1 MYGDK
6 CPLVT
11 FVMQTQ
17 VISGE
22 ESCLQS
28 GSLILCK
35 GEEDI
40 CTNGNF
46 FTNGNLFCKGNL
58 YSAFRQDV

>member
-11 FVMQTQ
+11 FVRQTQ
-17 VISGE
+17 VISGD

-35 GEEDI
+35 GEEYI
-40 CTNGNF
+40 CA
-46 FTNGNLFCKGNL
+46 NGNLFCKGNL
-58 YSAFRQDV
+58 YSAFRQEV